1 MLEPAM
7 WVLRTESEL
16 VLKSRWVAPERLT
29 AAGFTFAHTDLEGRC
44 ARSRRSAEKPAIAWN
59 RG

>member
-29 AAGFTFAHTDLEGRC
+29 AAGFVVRAHRPRRALRTGRS
-44 ARSRRSAEKPAIAWN
+44 AGSRR
-59 RG
+59 